1 MYWCKLVNINS
12 LDQPNA
18 YRTKKENLSLTE
30 ANPMHIILNPGKSK
44 GASSDRNK
52 AGIRI

>member
-1 MYWCKLVNINS
+1 M
-12 LDQPNA
+12 
-18 YRTKKENLSLTE
+18 KKENLSLTE

-52 AGIRI
+52 AGRIYNFVNFGWLLGVIRY